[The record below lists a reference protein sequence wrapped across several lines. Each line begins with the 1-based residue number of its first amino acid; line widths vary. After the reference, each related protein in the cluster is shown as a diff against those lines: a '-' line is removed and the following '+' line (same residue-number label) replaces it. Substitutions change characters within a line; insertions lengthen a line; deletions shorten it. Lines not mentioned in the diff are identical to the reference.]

1 MVRRNFSLHP
11 PSDDPPNAVEGDPLR
26 ASLLTNAAP
35 TTSLDAVH
43 STQPSSEQEDA
54 TVLRTIYRATTNRML
69 RVSVNGFF
77 ESLNVVLQVMQELD
91 VDVLQDQGLEGLEGA
106 QGVEQ
111 GMIGTTKTGA

>member
-1 MVRRNFSLHP
+1 MVRRQFSLHR
-11 PSDDPPNAVEGDPLR
+11 PSDAPPNAVEHDPLR

-35 TTSLDAVH
+35 VTSLDAVQP
-43 STQPSSEQEDA
+43 TQPTSDQDDA
-54 TVLRTIYRATTNRML
+54 TVLRTVYRATTNRML

-91 VDVLQDQGLEGLEGA
+91 VDVLQEQGLEDLDGA